1 MSLIQR
7 RAFRA
12 RELRIRAKALM
23 HGAAVTLLLIT
34 GYTPRLANA
43 ASLCE
48 SCELQL
54 GIGETYHFWGAT
66 GGLVVP
72 ITLNWS
78 DNRYELGFFRVS
90 RRQILYDAHYPSGRL
105 MADPYWGLSLSRRWR
120 LFTRGPVTGFFGFG
134 IAAKTESDQLSV
146 TRLDFASQFGLRFP
160 LPGNRVVG
168 ELTFRHWSNAG
179 IRLPNHGQDFMT
191 LTLRLNSGLVGV
203 DRTDQMAMDG
213 VADLKGL
220 SAGIAGTANLP

>member
-1 MSLIQR
+1 MSLIQP
-7 RAFRA
+7 RAFCA
-12 RELRIRAKALM
+12 REARIRAKALM
-23 HGAAVTLLLIT
+23 HGAAMALLLIT
-34 GYTPRLANA
+34 GYAPRFASA

-48 SCELQL
+48 SCELQI
-54 GIGETYHFWGAT
+54 GIGETYHFWGDT
-66 GGLVVP
+66 GGVVIP

-78 DNRYELGFFRVS
+78 DNRYELGLFRVS
-90 RRQILYDAHYPSGRL
+90 RRQILYDAHYPKGRL

-160 LPGNRVVG
+160 LPGNRVVA
-168 ELTFRHWSNAG
+168 ELTLRHWSNGG

-191 LTLRLNSGLVGV
+191 FTVRLNSGLVGV

-213 VADLKGL
+213 VANLNRL
-220 SAGIAGTANLP
+220 SADTAGTANLP